1 VFQNRYDERLADNFV
16 FRIFHP
22 FSLIQRLLLLQLYIA
37 VYNIMRLLLSIAF
50 FGCYLASKATALVP
64 SARPETT
71 RSLIG
76 IGMEAVPSSRRT
88 FVSTSLTSAI
98 ALAITSVV
106 PSQAAVAATTSS
118 SSEASSIPMITTDE
132 FLIVLR
138 DSSRSIA
145 RVDIYNDARVTVR
158 LLDGTSFGIKDV
170 VESSTDPRSSLKIA
184 AVCRENKVPFQY
196 VDLQSALTA
205 ATTKRKNYANSRV
218 QEAAVREQERLAR
231 MQQDEDQRLAVLQKM
246 KQDGR

>member
-88 FVSTSLTSAI
+88 FVSTSLTAAI
-98 ALAITSVV
+98 ALASTSVV
-106 PSQAAVAATTSS
+106 PSQAAMAATAS

-231 MQQDEDQRLAVLQKM
+231 MQQDEDERLAELQKM